1 MTGEMHESEVT
12 REAYPLHFAIADEL
26 GGEVRP
32 FDQYQG
38 PYVQTPKGNLWLCPL
53 EDTCFVFVYNERTG
67 NKSACFPWD
76 AMDEL
81 VVEAA
86 LEVTA

>member
-12 REAYPLHFAIADEL
+12 REAYPLHFAIADAL
-26 GGEVRP
+26 GGSVRP

-38 PYVQTPKGNLWLCPL
+38 PYVQTPKGRLWVCPL
-53 EDTCFVFVYNERTG
+53 EDTGFCFVYNEKTG

-76 AMDEL
+76 ADEIAA
-81 VVEAA
+81 EAA
-86 LEVTA
+86 LDTLA